1 MQEPRPPEPVRA
13 LIGFSIKHLPFVM
26 ATDSRSV
33 KWDCEEISEC
43 CEDLGIDYCDSETGF
58 CLFDGTVEI
67 KTYGSPAGEFEPD
80 VVYEVVYEGKA
91 RPVELHELP
100 VLLAMKPP
108 PGPEDEER
116 DGPVHA

>member
-1 MQEPRPPEPVRA
+1 MQEPKAPERIRV
-13 LIGFSIKHLPFVM
+13 LIGLSIFRQAFVM
-26 ATDSRSV
+26 ATDSSTV
-33 KWDCEEISEC
+33 AWDCGELSEAC
-43 CEDLGIDYCDSETGF
+43 VDLGIDSCPSETGF
-58 CLFDGTVEI
+58 CLFEGTV
-67 KTYGSPAGEFEPD
+67 KVDSYDSPAGDSGP
-80 VVYEVVYEGKA
+80 EVVYEGKA